1 MKGKERTEQTKAIL
15 TMYLAGKS
23 NAEIEREMN
32 LSRATVSSAVSRGR
46 DYGLIPPKRK
56 RTKIDK
62 VLGGHIRR
70 GSISAIIAGLDQ
82 DQANWLID
90 QALTLKCE
98 TISEF
103 ISEIILDAY
112 FEDQAK
118 K

>member
-1 MKGKERTEQTKAIL
+1 VKGKERTEQTKTIL

-56 RTKIDK
+56 RTNVDK

-70 GSISAIIAGLDQ
+70 GSISRIIAGLDQ

-90 QALTLKCE
+90 QALKLKCE